1 MRGAGPNRGGAL
13 LAYKF
18 LAGDRSPFS
27 GWRWDLP
34 TSGRPGEWVEVSG
47 PLELCVNGV
56 HACTRGQ
63 LPLWLGQDL
72 WQVELDGEIV
82 ATEQVLVAS
91 RVRLTAPVTAW
102 DADCQARFGEYC
114 VQRARELAAAYPP
127 GGALA
132 GTVSALTEEVAAH
145 AVTLWVTEAGYWA
158 AVLAGQLATG
168 RRDGP
173 EYDRAFAAER
183 AVQARWLAAELRLPG

>member
-1 MRGAGPNRGGAL
+1 MADRGGAL
-13 LAYKF
+13 RAYKF

-34 TSGRPGEWVEVSG
+34 RGGRPADWVEVSG
-47 PLELCVNGV
+47 PLELCGNGV
-56 HACTRGQ
+56 HACTPGQ

-72 WQVELDGEIV
+72 WQLELDGEIM

-91 RVRLTAPVTAW
+91 RARLIAPVTAW
-102 DADCQARFGEYC
+102 DAGCQARFGDYC
-114 VQRARELAAAYPP
+114 ARRARELAAAYPP
-127 GGALA
+127 GGPLA
-132 GTVSALTEEVAAH
+132 GTVPALAEEVAAQ
-145 AVTLWVTEAGYWA
+145 AARPWVAEAGYWA
-158 AVLAGQLATG
+158 AALAGQLAAG

-183 AVQARWLAAELRLPG
+183 AVQARWLAAELRLPA